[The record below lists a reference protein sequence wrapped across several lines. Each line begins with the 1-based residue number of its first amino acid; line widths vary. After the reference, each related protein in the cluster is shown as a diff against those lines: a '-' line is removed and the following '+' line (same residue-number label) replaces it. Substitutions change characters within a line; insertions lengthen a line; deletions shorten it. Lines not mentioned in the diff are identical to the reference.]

1 MTKLSPRSVS
11 SPSQKKDSPHQASG
25 CSRKNGLPK
34 SCNISSKN
42 GSPTGVNAKNASK
55 NGSPTGVNGNNGSK
69 NGPPTLKTLPN
80 DLLQQVLP
88 LPINIG
94 TRNIMKDAHR
104 QFKIRKVDEFYRP
117 AKIFISPNLVKY
129 PRFQNFPV
137 NYTVRPERTYLY
149 EISETN
155 NIKNNKMHVF
165 VTELLNLNENEIGTY
180 RDGKVKVRNDQ
191 HTINQLGIVRMLSHF
206 FKQNIKMVPEANGAF
221 KMTVKGATLNQIR
234 NIFKKIGN
242 SGFLRSTNPKFAY
255 GIINYYV
262 PLRPNG
268 NSLSPKAALAV
279 REFPF
284 GRNGKLWKFLMKN
297 YRRTYRQRSFN
308 PKHNL
313 LIRDSNG
320 GWGIGWNEGPPVPP
334 NVLEHL
340 TYLPESNTFLLGHR

>member
-234 NIFKKIGN
+234 NIFKKIGP
-242 SGFLRSTNPKFAY
+242 STNPKFAY

-262 PLRPNG
+262 PLDF
-268 NSLSPKAALAV
+268 SPKAALASL
-279 REFPF
+279 EIPP
-284 GRNGKLWKFLMKN
+284 GPNGKRWKYLMSN

-308 PKHNL
+308 PKDNL
-313 LIRDSNG
+313 VITSAVR
-320 GWGIGWNEGPPVPP
+320 IWNQGPPVPP
-334 NVLEHL
+334 NKLEHL